1 MSMSIYRNVLTLA
14 KVGVVAWSVVLVLWA
29 LLVVWIYPSL
39 GDTGVNFEDYL
50 DAMPEQLRAAMGI
63 AGPEETAL
71 VFQAGAFTY
80 EGYVHI
86 EYISWLPLLLGIYAV
101 VYCGGL
107 VSKEVERGTLDVV
120 LSQPVERTTFLL
132 SKLAG
137 FLTLALVASGSS
149 TIALLLGALTIG
161 EDANVTNVVA
171 VHVVSFL
178 LVAAIAGYSTL
189 ASCISL
195 DPGRS
200 LAVAGVLTAVSYFAN
215 VLGSAVEAVGF
226 LKYVSLFYYYDS
238 LQVLAEGAVNWA
250 GIAVYVG
257 VFAVTTGSVGHSGV
271 PAEGPGAVARQSAD
285 RSSVTDVLQVCHP
298 HAPPPRVFIA
308 MATRSMRKG
317 TSRSCSCR

>member
-50 DAMPEQLRAAMGI
+50 DAMPEQLRVAMGI

-86 EYISWLPLLLGIYAV
+86 EYMSWLPLLLGIYAV

-137 FLTLALVASGSS
+137 FLTLALAATSSS
-149 TIALLLGALTIG
+149 TIAVLLGALTIG

-200 LAVAGVLTAVSYFAN
+200 LAVAGILTAVSYFAN

-226 LKYVSLFYYYDS
+226 LKYLSLFYYYDS

-257 VFAVTTGSVGHSGV
+257 LFAVTT
-271 PAEGPGAVARQSAD
+271 AAAI
-285 RSSVTDVLQVCHP
+285 L
-298 HAPPPRVFIA
+298 VF
-308 MATRSMRKG
+308 RRKDLV
-317 TSRSCSCR
+317 R

>member
-137 FLTLALVASGSS
+137 FLTLALAATGSS
-149 TIALLLGALTIG
+149 TIAVLLGALTIG

-257 VFAVTTGSVGHSGV
+257 VFTVTT
-271 PAEGPGAVARQSAD
+271 AAAV
-285 RSSVTDVLQVCHP
+285 L
-298 HAPPPRVFIA
+298 VF
-308 MATRSMRKG
+308 RRKDLV
-317 TSRSCSCR
+317 R

>member
-137 FLTLALVASGSS
+137 FLTLALAATGSS
-149 TIALLLGALTIG
+149 TIAVLLGALTIG

-257 VFAVTTGSVGHSGV
+257 VFAVTT
-271 PAEGPGAVARQSAD
+271 AAAI
-285 RSSVTDVLQVCHP
+285 L
-298 HAPPPRVFIA
+298 VF
-308 MATRSMRKG
+308 RRKDLV
-317 TSRSCSCR
+317 R

>member
-137 FLTLALVASGSS
+137 FLTLALVATGSS

-226 LKYVSLFYYYDS
+226 LKYISLFYYYDS

-257 VFAVTTGSVGHSGV
+257 VFAVTT
-271 PAEGPGAVARQSAD
+271 AAAV
-285 RSSVTDVLQVCHP
+285 L
-298 HAPPPRVFIA
+298 VF
-308 MATRSMRKG
+308 RRKDLV
-317 TSRSCSCR
+317 R

>member
-1 MSMSIYRNVLTLA
+1 MSASIYRNVLTLA

-39 GDTGVNFEDYL
+39 GDTGVNFEEYL

-63 AGPEETAL
+63 GADETSL
-71 VFQAGAFTY
+71 VFQAGAFTFA
-80 EGYVHI
+80 GYLNV

-107 VSKEVERGTLDVV
+107 VSKEVDRGTLDVV
-120 LSQPVERTTFLL
+120 LAQPVERTTFLL

-137 FLTLALVASGSS
+137 FMTLALAATGFSMLAV
-149 TIALLLGALTIG
+149 LLGALTIG
-161 EDANVTNVVA
+161 EDANLANVIA
-171 VHVVSFL
+171 VHAVCFL

-215 VLGSAVEAVGF
+215 VLGTAVGAVGW
-226 LKYVSLFYYYDS
+226 LKYASLFYYYDS
-238 LQVLAEGAVNWA
+238 LQVLAEGRGELDGNRRLRR
-250 GIAVYVG
+250 G
-257 VFAVTTGSVGHSGV
+257 VRRDDRGGCPRV
-271 PAEGPGAVARQSAD
+271 PSQGPGALARQSANA
-285 RSSVTDVLQVCHP
+285 SSVTTFSRCVTRVTS
-298 HAPPPRVFIA
+298 PRVLTA

-317 TSRSCSCR
+317 TSRSCCCR

>member
-1 MSMSIYRNVLTLA
+1 MSIYRNVLTLA

-137 FLTLALVASGSS
+137 FLTLALAATGSS
-149 TIALLLGALTIG
+149 TIAVLLGALTIG

-200 LAVAGVLTAVSYFAN
+200 LAVAGGVDGSELLRECPGVGGGGRWLSEVRLSLLLLRLAAGACRGSGK
-215 VLGSAVEAVGF
+215 LGGHRRLRRRVRCNDG
-226 LKYVSLFYYYDS
+226 
-238 LQVLAEGAVNWA
+238 G
-250 GIAVYVG
+250 
-257 VFAVTTGSVGHSGV
+257 GHSGV
-271 PAEGPGAVARQSAD
+271 PAEGPGAVTRQSAD
-285 RSSVTDVLQVCHP
+285 RSSVTTFSQVCYALHY
-298 HAPPPRVFIA
+298 ASGVERD
-308 MATRSMRKG
+308 SN
-317 TSRSCSCR
+317 

>member
-1 MSMSIYRNVLTLA
+1 MSIYRNVLTLA

-137 FLTLALVASGSS
+137 FLTLALAATGSS
-149 TIALLLGALTIG
+149 TIAVLLGALTIG
-161 EDANVTNVVA
+161 EDANVTNLVA

-257 VFAVTTGSVGHSGV
+257 VFTVTT
-271 PAEGPGAVARQSAD
+271 AAAV
-285 RSSVTDVLQVCHP
+285 L
-298 HAPPPRVFIA
+298 VF
-308 MATRSMRKG
+308 RRKDLV
-317 TSRSCSCR
+317 R

>member
-137 FLTLALVASGSS
+137 FLTLALAATGSS
-149 TIALLLGALTIG
+149 TIAVLLGALTIG

-257 VFAVTTGSVGHSGV
+257 LFAVTT
-271 PAEGPGAVARQSAD
+271 AAAI
-285 RSSVTDVLQVCHP
+285 L
-298 HAPPPRVFIA
+298 VF
-308 MATRSMRKG
+308 RRKDLV
-317 TSRSCSCR
+317 R

>member
-86 EYISWLPLLLGIYAV
+86 EYTSWLPLLLGIYAV

-137 FLTLALVASGSS
+137 FLTLALVATGSS

-178 LVAAIAGYSTL
+178 LVASIAGYSTL

-257 VFAVTTGSVGHSGV
+257 VFAVTT
-271 PAEGPGAVARQSAD
+271 AAAV
-285 RSSVTDVLQVCHP
+285 L
-298 HAPPPRVFIA
+298 VF
-308 MATRSMRKG
+308 RRKDLV
-317 TSRSCSCR
+317 R

>member
-137 FLTLALVASGSS
+137 FLTLALAATGSS
-149 TIALLLGALTIG
+149 TIAVLLGALTIG

-238 LQVLAEGAVNWA
+238 LQVLAEGAVNWG

-257 VFAVTTGSVGHSGV
+257 VFAVTT
-271 PAEGPGAVARQSAD
+271 AAAI
-285 RSSVTDVLQVCHP
+285 L
-298 HAPPPRVFIA
+298 VF
-308 MATRSMRKG
+308 RRKDLV
-317 TSRSCSCR
+317 R

>member
-1 MSMSIYRNVLTLA
+1 MSIYRNVLTLA

-137 FLTLALVASGSS
+137 FLTLALVATGSS

-257 VFAVTTGSVGHSGV
+257 VFAVTT
-271 PAEGPGAVARQSAD
+271 AAAI
-285 RSSVTDVLQVCHP
+285 L
-298 HAPPPRVFIA
+298 VF
-308 MATRSMRKG
+308 RRKDLV
-317 TSRSCSCR
+317 R